1 MRLAGT
7 IGMNILVIHYS
18 PYCCK
23 YNPIE
28 HRMFAP
34 ITRSW
39 SGAPLL
45 SVEMARQRAASTK
58 TSKGLKVYATIN
70 DKSYETKTPI
80 EATFESDKQKYI
92 IFDDC
97 MPKWNYLVKAV

>member
-1 MRLAGT
+1 MRLAKV
-7 IGMNILVIHYS
+7 IGMNILVVHYP
-18 PYCCK
+18 PYCSK

-28 HRMFAP
+28 RRMFAP

-45 SVEMARQRAASTK
+45 SVEMARKRASSTK

-70 DKSYETKTPI
+70 SKSHETKRTI
-80 EATFESDKQKYI
+80 QSTF
-92 IFDDC
+92 
-97 MPKWNYLVKAV
+97 

>member
-1 MRLAGT
+1 MRLAKAIGT
-7 IGMNILVIHYS
+7 NILVIHYP
-18 PYCCK
+18 PYCSK

-39 SGAPLL
+39 SGAPQL

-58 TSKGLKVYATIN
+58 TSKGLKVYANIN
-70 DKSYETKTPI
+70 SKSYETKRTI
-80 EATFESDKQKYI
+80 QSTFESDKQKYI
-92 IFDDC
+92 IFNDFL
-97 MPKWNYLVKAV
+97 PKWNYLVKAV

>member
-1 MRLAGT
+1 MRLDKT
-7 IGMNILVIHYS
+7 IGMNIFVIHY
-18 PYCCK
+18 PPCCSK

-45 SVEMARQRAASTK
+45 SVEMARQRADSTK
-58 TSKGLKVYATIN
+58 TSKGLKVYAAIN
-70 DKSYETKTPI
+70 NKSYETKRPI
-80 EATFESDKQKYI
+80 ESTFESDKQNYI

-97 MPKWNYLVKAV
+97 LPKWNYLVKAV